1 MKHTGIKDT
10 YGTELKLGDTVEMTF
25 NKGTFNEHKAL
36 FEIVWERGAFQYQR
50 GGKMFP
56 MCSVAESV
64 VIEKQLTNGT
74 PIEIGRTFSF
84 LGVVSE

>member
-1 MKHTGIKDT
+1 MEYTGIKDSN
-10 YGTELKLGDTVEMTF
+10 GTELKLGDTVEMTF
-25 NKGTFNEHKAL
+25 NKGTFNEHNAL
-36 FEIVWERGAFQYQR
+36 FEIVWERGAFQYQM

-74 PIEIGRTFSF
+74 PIEIGGTFNF
-84 LGVVSE
+84 TGVVE